1 MEGEMPRLMPA
12 LFACALCVLALP
24 ARAQTP
30 PFATTKVDGTENVY
44 MFRYGGHQAMF
55 VVTSDGVIA
64 TDPIGYLR
72 PQAVKTYIDEIRKV
86 TQAPIR
92 YVVYSHH
99 HFDHIAGGQPF
110 KDLGATFVAHARAKQ
125 HLIEVNYPDVVLP
138 DLTVDDSGG
147 RLTLGDTTLELIYVG
162 RNHSDNMLLMRLPKQ
177 RLIFTV
183 DYVPIEAVLFRDVPD
198 AWPIEWEDSLNRTLA
213 LDWDRM
219 LTGHPYRGRLGTK
232 QDVKNLLGYM
242 QDLSDAAKHAADA
255 GKCPDAAMK
264 EIKLDKYKDWLSYN
278 EYLPGNIER
287 YCYYWS
293 RGY

>member
-1 MEGEMPRLMPA
+1 MPRLVPA
-12 LFACALCVLALP
+12 LIASAFAALALP
-24 ARAQTP
+24 AQAQLP
-30 PFATTKVDGTENVY
+30 PFASTTKVDGTENVY
-44 MFRYGGHQAMF
+44 MFRFGGHQSMF

-64 TDPIGYLR
+64 TDPIGYLH
-72 PQAVKTYIDEIRKV
+72 PDAVKAYVDAIRNI
-86 TQAPIR
+86 TPAPIR

-99 HFDHIAGGQPF
+99 HFDHIAGGKPF
-110 KDLGATFVAHARAKQ
+110 KDLGATFIAHARAKQ
-125 HLIEVNYPDVVLP
+125 HLLEVNYPDVVIP

-147 RLTLGDTTLELIYVG
+147 KLSLGDTTLELIYVG

-177 RLIFTV
+177 RLVFTV
-183 DYVPIEAVLFRDVPD
+183 DYVPIESVLFRDMPD

-242 QDLSDAAKHAADA
+242 HDLSAAAKAAADA